1 MSDTG
6 RIPVDRTTFLKRRI
20 QVKLQKV
27 ILAVVMLGLVLIG
40 AAVFLVYYNNKEY
53 TELRM
58 LSVTEWHASQ
68 AATVLPYNGDLLS
81 YSADGIHCTDSKGK
95 DKWSVPFTMQKPF
108 VRIAGNY
115 VSCVDTGGRTVY
127 IFDKNGQTATITENS
142 PVERVEISA
151 GGMVAV
157 VLNDN
162 DVTPI
167 HLYDSTGK
175 QIASFRTTMSRS
187 GYPLAIAI
195 SPNNRL
201 VGVSYLYADS
211 GQMTSKLAFY
221 NFGDVGKNETDNVVS
236 GYDNAGTLI
245 PVIAFL
251 DNDTAFALSTERLML
266 FAGSQSPKKREEMP
280 ELNGEVRAEYHGDD
294 NIALV
299 YLDKTGQARYRMDI
313 YNSKAEL
320 KSSILFN
327 MEYDDIFFHDDRVV
341 IYNAG
346 ECLIYKVNGV
356 LKYQGEFKEPV
367 KLMMPGDMANRYKLL
382 TDSGIWISVLK

>member
-20 QVKLQKV
+20 QVKLKKI
-27 ILAVVMLGLVLIG
+27 ILAVALLAVIII
-40 AAVFLVYYNNKEY
+40 AAVLFLVHYNNLEY
-53 TELRM
+53 TELRL
-58 LSVTEWHASQ
+58 LSVTDWHRSE
-68 AATVLPYNGDLLS
+68 AATVLSYNGDLLS

-115 VSCVDTGGRTVY
+115 VTCVDTGGRTVY
-127 IFDKNGQTATITENS
+127 VFDKNGQTASITENN

-167 HLYDSTGK
+167 HLYDSTGT

-187 GYPLAIAI
+187 GYPVAIGI

-211 GQMTSKLAFY
+211 GAMTSKLAFY

-245 PVIAFL
+245 PVLAFL
-251 DNDTAFALSTERLML
+251 DNDTAFALSTERLMI
-266 FAGSQSPKKREEMP
+266 FDGSQSPKRREEMP
-280 ELNGEVRAEYHGDD
+280 ELQGEVRAEYHGTDS
-294 NIALV
+294 IGLV
-299 YLDKTGQARYRMDI
+299 YLDKSGQARYRMDI
-313 YNSKAEL
+313 YNSKGEMR
-320 KSSILFN
+320 SSIYFN

-356 LKYQGEFKEPV
+356 LKYHGDFKEPV
-367 KLMMPGDMANRYKLL
+367 KLMMPGDMTNRYKLI
-382 TDSGIWISVLK
+382 TESGIWLSVLK